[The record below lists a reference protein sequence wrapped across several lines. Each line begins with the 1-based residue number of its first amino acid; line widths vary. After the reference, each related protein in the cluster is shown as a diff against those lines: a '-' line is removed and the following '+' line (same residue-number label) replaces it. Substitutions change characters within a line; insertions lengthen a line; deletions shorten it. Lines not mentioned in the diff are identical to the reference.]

1 MQPEDLKKLV
11 TLQMPYG
18 KYHGRLIADLP
29 GNYLHWFARQ
39 GYPKGELGRLLALM
53 AEIDHNGLS
62 ELLVPLRAAAAP
74 NGSSTKR

>member
-1 MQPEDLKKLV
+1 MQPEDLQKLV

-18 KYHGRLIADLP
+18 KYQGRLIADLP

-39 GYPKGELGRLLALM
+39 GFPKGEVGRLLALM

-62 ELLVPLRAAAAP
+62 DLLVPLRAAAAR
-74 NGSSTKR
+74 SSTS